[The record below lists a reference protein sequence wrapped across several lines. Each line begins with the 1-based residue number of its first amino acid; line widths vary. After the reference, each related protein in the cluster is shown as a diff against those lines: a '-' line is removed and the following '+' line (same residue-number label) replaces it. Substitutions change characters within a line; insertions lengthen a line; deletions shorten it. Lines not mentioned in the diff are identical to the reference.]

1 MLDFCPLLRIRPCG
15 VGARILTIA
24 ISNWLS
30 ACARLAGFCASR
42 GWVGALARS
51 RRHLAVA
58 VLALILAGVG
68 AGQAWAESASC
79 AAVNTD
85 WGHGPITGTS
95 ATYIEVRTNYGEGT
109 PYGPFEAGET
119 LTYSAESVGSALIDG
134 AGFYIYNN
142 VDYSRYSDEKNDNGR
157 LIDTNGSY
165 TFVSNDGVD
174 MGVAI
179 FGSIDPTASVKVTA
193 SCAPAPA
200 ASTVTSVTVPSDGT
214 YGVGETLSFTVN
226 FDQSVTVTGTP
237 TIALTVG
244 TTSRIA
250 SYASGSGSAS
260 LVFRYIVQ
268 AGDIDSD
275 GVALGMLSGG
285 TILNSGGLNSVL
297 TLNGVGSTLDILV
310 DASTVPSAPD
320 NVSATASDGAVVIY
334 VHASR

>member
-1 MLDFCPLLRIRPCG
+1 MLGFCPLLRIRPCG

-58 VLALILAGVG
+58 VLALILAGGEPARLGRSPLHVRLSTPTG
-68 AGQAWAESASC
+68 GTAPQ
-79 AAVNTD
+79 
-85 WGHGPITGTS
+85 PGTS

-142 VDYSRYSDEKNDNGR
+142 VDYSRYSDEKNDNGQ

-200 ASTVTSVTVPSDGT
+200 ASTVALAVPPFLQDGT
-214 YGVGETLSFTVN
+214 
-226 FDQSVTVTGTP
+226 
-237 TIALTVG
+237 
-244 TTSRIA
+244 
-250 SYASGSGSAS
+250 
-260 LVFRYIVQ
+260 
-268 AGDIDSD
+268 
-275 GVALGMLSGG
+275 
-285 TILNSGGLNSVL
+285 
-297 TLNGVGSTLDILV
+297 
-310 DASTVPSAPD
+310 
-320 NVSATASDGAVVIY
+320 
-334 VHASR
+334 